1 MDSPVW
7 FAEAIQKHANELAD
21 NNSPRVGVHVMSE
34 FMYCPRAGIVT
45 FDQQKEDTGC
55 EAEVAPALGGLP
67 MHDLNRIQKML
78 QALREQL
85 AFSCILNVVSATVVL
100 LAYLAWGLPVL
111 LLLVGNYYAAI
122 WLRGLLRDYDI
133 LRRRLKEAETAAIQ
147 EPDWSLR
154 VPQEIYWWSLVRAGF
169 DVIQKQAAILD
180 RDLHLA
186 GKPWRVLQRGGKHI
200 PVIKIPV
207 PADLDDPRRHGQMSR
222 QARAR
227 LAAYAYLVNR
237 VERGQSDW
245 VIVVFGQSYQGV
257 AVPIDESMMSLFATG
272 LQSAR
277 QMLAQYLADPTFI
290 PDPAR
295 GASPCIRCPHG
306 QPDRPET
313 PTVFRG
319 VQVTSYITQSADGKR
334 YHCICGDRFRWVP
347 PHEDAKRLGLL
358 PR

>member
-1 MDSPVW
+1 MDSPLW
-7 FAEAIQKHANELAD
+7 FPEAIEKCANELAD
-21 NNSPRVGVHVMSE
+21 NDAPRVGVHVMSE
-34 FMYCPRAGIVT
+34 FIYCPRAGIVT
-45 FDQQKEDTGC
+45 VDQQKEDTGC

-67 MHDLNRIQKML
+67 THDLNSIHKML

-85 AFSCILNVVSATVVL
+85 AASCVLTGVSAAVVL
-100 LAYLAWGLPVL
+100 LGFFAWGFPSL
-111 LLLVGNYYAAI
+111 LLLIGTYYAAI
-122 WLRGLLRDYDI
+122 SLKGLLRDYDI
-133 LRRRLKEAETAAIQ
+133 LRRRLKEAEVAAIK

-154 VPQEIYWWSLVRAGF
+154 IPQEIYWWSLVRAGF
-169 DVIQKQAAILD
+169 DIVQKQTAILD

-186 GKPWRVLQRGGKHI
+186 GKPWRVLQRGARHI
-200 PVIKIPV
+200 PVIKFPTVIDPV
-207 PADLDDPRRHGQMSR
+207 DPRRHGQMSP

-227 LAAYAYLVNR
+227 LAAYAYLTNR

-245 VIVVFGQSYQGV
+245 VIVMFGNGFQGI

-272 LQSAR
+272 LQTAR
-277 QMLAQYLADPTFI
+277 QQLEQYLADPTLT

-306 QPDRPET
+306 KPDRPEG

-319 VQVTSYITQSADGKR
+319 VQVASYITQGADGKR
-334 YHCICGDRFRWVP
+334 YHCVCGDRFRWVP
-347 PHEDAKRLGLL
+347 PHQDAKRLGLL